1 MNNAEQVETNL
12 PLTET
17 TYFIMLILAH
27 GPRHGYAIMK
37 EASQLSQGR
46 VELSTGTLYG
56 ALKRLLDQGWIRRAE
71 DFQSGATGRV
81 RKVYSLTPLG
91 RQILKAEVRRLHS
104 LAKAAEVRLLSD
116 TA

>member
-27 GPRHGYAIMK
+27 SPRHGYAIMK
-37 EASQLSQGR
+37 EVNQLSEGR

-71 DFQSGATGRV
+71 DIQSGATGRV

-116 TA
+116 AA

>member
-1 MNNAEQVETNL
+1 MSNVEQVENNL

-17 TYFIMLILAH
+17 TYFIMLILSN

-37 EASQLSQGR
+37 EAGQLSQQR

-71 DFQSGATGRV
+71 DPESDASGRV

-91 RQILKAEVRRLHS
+91 RQILEAEVQRLRS
-104 LAKAAEVRLLSD
+104 LTRAAEARYLRD
-116 TA
+116 TG

>member
-1 MNNAEQVETNL
+1 MDKAEQVRANL

-17 TYFIMLILAH
+17 TYFIMLILAKA
-27 GPRHGYAIMK
+27 PRHGYAIMK

-71 DFQSGATGRV
+71 DPERDATGRV
-81 RKVYSLTPLG
+81 RKAYSLTPLG
-91 RQILKAEVRRLHS
+91 RQILEAEVQRLNS
-104 LAKAAEVRLLSD
+104 LTRAAEVRLLKGAS
-116 TA
+116 